1 MSSPDLSVIIP
12 TYNRLPLLR
21 EALASFVGLLNCSH
35 EVVIVDDGSTDGTA
49 EYLRTLRGPFVVL
62 CQENRGSNV
71 ARNVGLENARGRYI
85 KFLDSDD
92 LLNPEQVLRQVKFL
106 DVNSEIDVCYS
117 DWVNWNST
125 TGGVTLRR
133 KEPVN
138 QNIVDEMLSFRWE
151 ICAIHA
157 FLVRSS
163 VAKPVQW
170 DMRVCRYQELDYL
183 YRLAIKGARFAYLP
197 GIAGHYRQHLM
208 PQIRDSG
215 QLEALRGLIRVF
227 DNAQALLEAK
237 GELTEQR
244 RSLIAEQY
252 FKRARQVFL
261 YDREL
266 YRITLKKAF
275 QVSPSYHPPG
285 RRFRLLA
292 KFLGYERAEKVRA
305 LLHQRK
311 KSVQRVS

>member
-1 MSSPDLSVIIP
+1 MTEIPLSIIIP
-12 TYNRLPLLR
+12 TYNRLPLLK
-21 EALASFVGLLNCSH
+21 EALASFVGLLECSY

-49 EYLRTLRGPFVVL
+49 EYLRTLGEPFLVIR
-62 CQENRGSNV
+62 QENRGSNV
-71 ARNVGLENARGRYI
+71 ARNVGLKDARGRYI

-92 LLNPEQVLRQVKFL
+92 LLNPEQVSRQVKFL

-117 DWVNWNST
+117 DWVNWNSA
-125 TGGVTLRR
+125 TGGATLRR
-133 KEPVN
+133 KEPVD
-138 QNIVDEMLSFRWE
+138 QNIVDEMLSFRWQ

-163 VAKPVQW
+163 VAKPIQW
-170 DMRVCRYQELDYL
+170 DRSVCRYQELDYL
-183 YRLAIKGARFAYLP
+183 YRLAINGARFAYLP

-215 QLEALRGLIRVF
+215 QLEALRGLIRVL
-227 DNAQALLEAK
+227 DNAQALLEAR

-244 RSLIAEQY
+244 RRLIAEQY